1 MDDEEISKTTQ
12 DAMTIL
18 MAAGEARAEVKAAY
32 EAVAGGDLAA
42 AQERLA
48 AADAKI
54 VEAHHVQTDHIQGA
68 FRGEPQEYD
77 LLFSH
82 AQDTLMTIYSEI
94 IVAKQLY
101 QVFSSLDARIAK
113 LERGE

>member
-1 MDDEEISKTTQ
+1 MDEEISKTTE

-18 MAAGEARAEVKAAY
+18 MAAGEARAEIKEAY
-32 EAVAGGDLAA
+32 EAIAAGDLGAA
-42 AQERLA
+42 DGHIA

-54 VEAHHVQTDHIQGA
+54 LEAHHVQTDHIQGA

-101 QVFSSLDARIAK
+101 KIFVALDERIAK
-113 LERGE
+113 LEQN